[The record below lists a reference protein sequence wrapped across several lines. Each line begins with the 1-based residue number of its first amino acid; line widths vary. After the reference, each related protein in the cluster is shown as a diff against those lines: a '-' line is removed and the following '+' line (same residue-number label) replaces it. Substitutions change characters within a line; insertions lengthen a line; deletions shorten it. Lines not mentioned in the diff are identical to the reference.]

1 MILIGRLRKLCSKKF
16 NSFFDMNDKRN
27 NVFLLRILKQ
37 IQQDNVGTRNGIN
50 KSVATICKEEGS
62 LYQSIF

>member
-1 MILIGRLRKLCSKKF
+1 
-16 NSFFDMNDKRN
+16 MNDKRN